1 MKKRKILA
9 LALLVAGTAF
19 GLQSCLSDDDDNTN
33 NGYTTYG
40 VVTVKPGSE
49 KLMLQI
55 SDATKLTATNM
66 TKSPFSKEVRAFAY
80 LSNIDLVNKTA
91 YVNRLDSFLTK
102 NAIDEYDK
110 SVNYGDD
117 PVEIVNSSETCAE
130 DGYLTIRFR
139 TYWGSNKNHN
149 VNLVARTDINTPYVY
164 EFFHNANGDTHQQ
177 VGDGIVAFRMPEAC
191 DAAND
196 TITLTLRWKSFTKQ
210 SSGDS
215 IKTATFKYVPRKD

>member
-1 MKKRKILA
+1 MKRSKILA
-9 LALLVAGTAF
+9 FALLVAGIAF

-40 VVTVKPGSE
+40 IVTVRPDSSRLALK
-49 KLMLQI
+49 I
-55 SDATKLTATNM
+55 SNATKLTATNM
-66 TKSPFSKEVRAFAY
+66 TKSPFGKEVRAFAY
-80 LSNIDLVNKTA
+80 LSNIDLVNNTV

-102 NAIDEYDK
+102 NAIGEYDQNA
-110 SVNYGDD
+110 NYGSD

-139 TYWGSNKNHN
+139 TYWGSKKNHN

-164 EFFHNANGDTHQQ
+164 EFFHNANGDANTQ
-177 VGDGIVAFRMPEAC
+177 VGDGIVAFRMPKEC
-191 DAAND
+191 DAASD

-215 IKTATFKYVPRKD
+215 IKTTTFKYVPRKD